1 MRALGGRY
9 RLDSQ
14 AGRGG
19 MGQVW
24 RATDLDLERTVAVKV
39 LPTELAA
46 DPEFRGRFRRE
57 AKLLGGLRHEGI
69 AVLHDVGED
78 AGEPF
83 LVMEFVEGRTLA
95 EATGGRPVEAGWALD
110 VVRQLAAALAHSH
123 RQGLIHRDIKP
134 SNVMLTDSGTVK
146 ILDFGISKALASRT
160 TKLTGTGM
168 SLGTPS
174 YMSPEQI
181 DGREVD
187 IRSDQYSLGCLLHEL
202 LTGRTPFV
210 GDSPFVVMNQHLS
223 KEPAPP
229 SALNPRV
236 PPALDALTLRLLAKN
251 PASRFASMEAL
262 IAALPGAPLAA
273 APQTAPATQPAGAPP
288 PHTPP
293 AAAPPYPGAPLA
305 AASPPGVAPQAF
317 PPQAAPP
324 YGALPHPGLR
334 PTVPVGPGYAGP
346 GGGAEGRARNRAR
359 LVGLAAQAVFMLLP
373 ILVYEFRIGLRGG
386 AMLWEIVLLA
396 NLVILLI
403 GTPTAWT
410 LLARRSPTAR
420 PADPAAAGQGA
431 ATWVL
436 AVAGATLG
444 TLANFLDWFKDDLA
458 WYTLNLNVTTVLFL
472 VLVWCGCLGWFA
484 LSYALTRLA
493 SSA

>member
-24 RATDLDLERTVAVKV
+24 RATDLERTVAVKV
-39 LPTELAA
+39 LPTEFAA

-78 AGEPF
+78 GGEPF

-95 EATGGRPVEAGWALD
+95 EATGGRPVDTDWALG

-123 RQGLIHRDIKP
+123 RQGLIHRDIKS
-134 SNVMLTDSGTVK
+134 SNVMLTDAGAVK
-146 ILDFGISKALASRT
+146 ILDFGISKALSSRT

-181 DGREVD
+181 DGQEVD
-187 IRSDQYSLGCLLHEL
+187 VRSDQYSLGCLLHEL

-210 GDSPFVVMNQHLS
+210 GDSPFAVMNQHLS

-236 PPALDALTLRLLAKN
+236 PPAVDTLTLRLLAKA
-251 PASRFASMEAL
+251 PADRFASMDAL
-262 IAALPGAPLAA
+262 IAALPGATAVT
-273 APQTAPATQPAGAPP
+273 PQP

-293 AAAPPYPGAPLA
+293 SAAAPQPAPTPAYP
-305 AASPPGVAPQAF
+305 PQAF
-317 PPQAAPP
+317 PRPGAPQAYPPHAAPA
-324 YGALPHPGLR
+324 YGALPHPGAR
-334 PTVPVGPGYAGP
+334 PTVPVG
-346 GGGAEGRARNRAR
+346 GGSGSAAAAADRVRIRAR
-359 LVGLAAQAVFMLLP
+359 LLGLLAQALFMLIP
-373 ILVYEFRIGLRGG
+373 ILVFELRIGADGSG
-386 AMLWEIVLLA
+386 TLWELALVA
-396 NLVILLI
+396 NLVILLV
-403 GTPTAWT
+403 GTPTAWA
-410 LLARRSPTAR
+410 LLARRP
-420 PADPAAAGQGA
+420 DPAAAAAGQAA
-431 ATWVL
+431 ATWAV

-444 TLANFLDWFKDDLA
+444 TLVNFLDWFKQDLA
-458 WYTLNLNVTTVLFL
+458 WYTSHLNGTSGLFL
-472 VLVWCGCLGWFA
+472 VLVWCGGLGWFA
-484 LSYALTRLA
+484 LAYALTRLA